1 MVKWTAEIQ
10 IFGCSCETKANRL
23 TEISNCKST
32 RIDFIS
38 PNKLRWEL
46 APFSDVVAGC
56 QRFIEP
62 ILSPLLYKSTAV
74 QGKQLIDGAILSADA

>member
-1 MVKWTAEIQ
+1 MVKLTAGINN
-10 IFGCSCETKANRL
+10 FGCSCETKANRL

-38 PNKLRWEL
+38 PNQLRWEL
-46 APFSDVVAGC
+46 APFSIAVAGC

-74 QGKQLIDGAILSADA
+74 LGKQLIDAAILSPDA